1 MNLLAGMFQRRVL
14 PILQR
19 LSLSTSAEE
28 WDDLIRRCDHL
39 YLINLQTPYIKKNR
53 YIQRPPTKMEK
64 DGRSYQSRTGFVSE
78 DILMQTLSIGNN
90 SGGVRCLR
98 IGKSRCLQIGTM
110 TPFTITSNI
119 SNQPSRHDIASWERI
134 IGEFEDM
141 YGVKIRRVNGTPYP
155 FNGSMFVPQ
164 NWSWPIFCQFIEGRF
179 V

>member
-1 MNLLAGMFQRRVL
+1 MFQRRVL

-28 WDDLIRRCDHL
+28 RDDLIRRCDHL
-39 YLINLQTPYIKKNR
+39 YLINLQTQYSKKDR
-53 YIQRPPTKMEK
+53 YNQRPPTKMEK
-64 DGRSYQSRTGFVSE
+64 DGRRYQSRTGFVSE
-78 DILMQTLSIGNN
+78 DLLMQALSMGKNLY
-90 SGGVRCLR
+90 GVHCLR
-98 IGKSRCLQIGTM
+98 VGKSRCLQIDTS

-119 SNQPSRHDIASWERI
+119 SNQPSRHDIAFWDRI

-141 YGVKIRRVNGTPYP
+141 YGVKIQRANGTPYP
-155 FNGSMFVPQ
+155 FNGSVFVPQ